1 MNQSP
6 NDHTIYGNRSASYH
20 NISQFEEALA
30 DGEKCIEINHRWGK
44 GYMRKGMA
52 LHSLGRLQ
60 EALDTYKRGVQL
72 DPDNAQM
79 KAGIVSVKR
88 DIEQAAFYT

>member
-1 MNQSP
+1 
-6 NDHTIYGNRSASYH
+6 
-20 NISQFEEALA
+20 
-30 DGEKCIEINHRWGK
+30 
-44 GYMRKGMA
+44 MRKGMA